1 MRGSVTKNIAKF
13 EKRREEAELE
23 RERSISPKRSPV
35 RRGKSGSGRSPG
47 RPRSALSPERKPGSP
62 ERRVKHR
69 VSWGDD
75 QIVQVGV
82 LLDDCFLLASCFEIY
97 HETHLVFIDF
107 FINFSYFFLLILVI
121 FLLTLFITRF
131 HRFTPLIY
139 DCISASYNES

>member
-1 MRGSVTKNIAKF
+1 MYLSGSGVALRSSEQSFIFSLIHTNKESNIINYFQNSGVTEAVVRGSVTKNIAKF

-75 QIVQVGV
+75 QLVQVGF
-82 LLDDCFLLASCFEIY
+82 LLDNSLIWTLRLEFCYGA
-97 HETHLVFIDF
+97 TFI
-107 FINFSYFFLLILVI
+107 LI
-121 FLLTLFITRF
+121 
-131 HRFTPLIY
+131 
-139 DCISASYNES
+139 